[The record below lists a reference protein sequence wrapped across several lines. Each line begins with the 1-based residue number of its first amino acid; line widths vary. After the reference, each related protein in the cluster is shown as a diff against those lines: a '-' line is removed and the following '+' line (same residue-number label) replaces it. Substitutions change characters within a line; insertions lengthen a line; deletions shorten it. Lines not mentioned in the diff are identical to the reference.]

1 MFLETAKEVDQKFQ
15 IHFFQSFGCEKHL
28 PLTGKNICTYL
39 LLKLVWW
46 YQAQKSLSLLRSY
59 APAQWIMD
67 LNLQHCSRPLL
78 MTSKCKRHRVK
89 LVVEYSYSKK
99 TTHKKKHK
107 LQLLANAY
115 IHLPLYEVKQWYLN
129 PILHGGGGSKR
140 PLWLIIVR

>member
-15 IHFFQSFGCEKHL
+15 IHFFQSFACEKHL

-78 MTSKCKRHRVK
+78 MTSKCKRHRAK

-99 TTHKKKHK
+99 TTVICECLHSF
-107 LQLLANAY
+107 AS
-115 IHLPLYEVKQWYLN
+115 EVKLVFW
-129 PILHGGGGSKR
+129 HVKV
-140 PLWLIIVR
+140 LIRLCSPNMS